1 MIAEGNDDKGGDID
15 RTEGRRQ
22 TREGVRCQSR
32 EVRIAEGDDDRGGDI
47 DRTEE
52 R

>member
-1 MIAEGNDDKGGDID
+1 MTDKGGAMSDQGGND
-15 RTEGRRQ
+15 SG
-22 TREGVRCQSR
+22 
-32 EVRIAEGDDDRGGDI
+32 GDDDRGGDI